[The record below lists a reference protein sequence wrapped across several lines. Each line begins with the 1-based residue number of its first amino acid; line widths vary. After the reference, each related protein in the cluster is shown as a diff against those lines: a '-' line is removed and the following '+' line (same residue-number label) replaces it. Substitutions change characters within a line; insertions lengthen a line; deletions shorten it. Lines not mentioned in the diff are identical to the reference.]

1 MDEQMGALV
10 VFWLVPRPDV
20 GLEALVGQYLY
31 VQVWVQVQGQA
42 ALASQAHMVPG
53 PLFPPPLQILEGWQ
67 GALKS

>member
-31 VQVWVQVQGQA
+31 VQVWGAGARAGCTGVTGPHGSW
-42 ALASQAHMVPG
+42 ASVSSSSADPG
-53 PLFPPPLQILEGWQ
+53 GVAG
-67 GALKS
+67 GA